1 MIIRDFKITDI
12 DKGLL
17 ETYKEVWSINE
28 ITENAVN
35 QFLSNDN
42 HMVICEVEGEV
53 VGTATLHLQKKFI
66 RNGGL
71 AGFIEDVAV
80 REKFRGRNIGSQ
92 LIQYLIE
99 KAKEFGCYKVVLS
112 CFPERVEFY
121 QRNGFFQESITMRYS
136 IKQV

>member
-1 MIIRDFKITDI
+1 MTIRDFKIKDI
-12 DKGLL
+12 DNGLL

-28 ITENAVN
+28 ITENLAN
-35 QFLSNDN
+35 EFLSNDN
-42 HMVICEVEGEV
+42 HMAVCEIDGEI

-66 RNGGL
+66 RDGGV

-80 REKFRGRNIGSQ
+80 REKLRNQNIGSM
-92 LIQYLIE
+92 LMKYLIE

-121 QRNGFFQESITMRYS
+121 KRNGFIQESITMRYS
-136 IKQV
+136 LK